1 MPNAPHESTAL
12 KHKEAAALKTRAELY
27 APGSYFMKVVD
38 DPKVE
43 LYTAAGSALQAHGL
57 SMTGCT
63 IQGSRIGIWV
73 HKDGSVAVAC
83 S

>member
-43 LYTAAGSALQAHGL
+43 LYTAAGSALQAH